1 MNLPG
6 WQVLLIFWVVLWG
19 LQTVGVWYQT
29 RRYTR
34 NLSTLQ
40 KDYQTGYL
48 GTGHSPRRLGRG
60 AIVMIVADKA
70 LKVERFLVMQGMTF
84 FADFKDMPEY
94 TGLSVPELQQE
105 LAKKPEK
112 SSLRTAAESALTQI
126 LRVQR
131 DRETAIQKAAPE
143 LAHA

>member
-6 WQVLLIFWVVLWG
+6 WQALLIFWLVLWA
-19 LQTVGVWYQT
+19 LQAVGVWYQT

-34 NLSTLQ
+34 NLVSLQ
-40 KDYQTGYL
+40 KDFQTGYL

-60 AIVMIVADKA
+60 AIVMIVADEA
-70 LKVERFLVMQGMTF
+70 LKVERFLVMRGMTF
-84 FADFKDMPEY
+84 FADFKEMPEY
-94 TGLSVPELQQE
+94 RGLSVPELQRE
-105 LAKKPEK
+105 LAKEPEK

-131 DRETAIQKAAPE
+131 DRETAKKAAPE